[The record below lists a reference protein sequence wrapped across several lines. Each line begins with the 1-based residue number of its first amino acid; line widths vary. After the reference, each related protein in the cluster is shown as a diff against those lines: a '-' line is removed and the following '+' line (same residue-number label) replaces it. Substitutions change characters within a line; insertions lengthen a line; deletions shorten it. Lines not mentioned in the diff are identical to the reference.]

1 MTERFELIEEIGR
14 GAMGVVWKAR
24 DNERGKFVAIK
35 MLRDLHADDREYIE
49 RFGREVDLARSVKSP
64 HVVRIRGYGVR
75 QTVPFVVMEFVAG
88 QSLRSRIS
96 ERGPFPPAH
105 ARDLLAQIADA
116 LTAVHAVGI
125 VHRDVKASNVLL
137 TEDGVAKLTDFG
149 IARGGDNRGPTRSGS
164 LLGTPAYMAPEGP
177 IDTRSDLY
185 SLGVVYYEM
194 LSGVLPF
201 TSTNYQEVILAHVS
215 ETPDLTRLP
224 ATERGLTG
232 WLMSKNPAGR
242 PQSAAALLASLRSNS
257 AGSTRAPAGNQ
268 PPSAARPPA
277 RPDASAVASRDG
289 SPPRS
294 LTPTRAPT
302 ATPSAPSPGTPTRP
316 PGTPPWPPAPQA
328 QPPAWAPG
336 WRPYDAAGRP
346 IPPPRVPNRDKEA
359 TRIALVVGLIA
370 ALAIGA
376 VVLLA
381 AVSSRSGAATG
392 SSAPLVSSQGSSS
405 GSAMG
410 LIVLMVVG
418 VGAVAVA
425 VTVAMARSR
434 GAAARKPGPGPDR
447 RGAPPNPPGPGGQ
460 RRE

>member
-64 HVVRIRGYGVR
+64 HVVRVRGYGVR
-75 QTVPFVVMEFVAG
+75 QTVPFVVLEFVAG
-88 QSLRSRIS
+88 QSLRARIS
-96 ERGPFPPAH
+96 ERGPLQPSQ

-177 IDTRSDLY
+177 IDARSDLY

-194 LSGVLPF
+194 LTGVLPF

-215 ETPDLTRLP
+215 EAPDMTRLP

-242 PQSAAALLASLRSNS
+242 PQSAAALLGSLRSNS
-257 AGSTRAPAGNQ
+257 AGSTRAPDRQ
-268 PPSAARPPA
+268 PPGARPNA
-277 RPDASAVASRDG
+277 RPDSGPAASRDG
-289 SPPRS
+289 SPPRL
-294 LTPTRAPT
+294 LTPTRPPT
-302 ATPSAPSPGTPTRP
+302 AIPPPPPPNPSPGTPTRA
-316 PGTPPWPPAPQA
+316 PGTPPWPPSPPPQP
-328 QPPAWAPG
+328 QVWAPA
-336 WRPYDAAGRP
+336 WRPYDAAGNP
-346 IPPPRVPNRDKEA
+346 IPPPRVPNRDQEA
-359 TRIALVVGLIA
+359 TKIALIVGGIA

-381 AVSSRSGAATG
+381 AASSGSTAP
-392 SSAPLVSSQGSSS
+392 SSAPLTSS
-405 GSAMG
+405 GSGSGSALG
-410 LIVLMVVG
+410 LIVLMVVAC
-418 VGAVAVA
+418 GAVAIA
-425 VTVAMARSR
+425 VTLAMARARSAASKNQPPPPYLR
-434 GAAARKPGPGPDR
+434 GGPPY
-447 RGAPPNPPGPGGQ
+447 PPGPGAQ
-460 RRE
+460 RRD

>member
-1 MTERFELIEEIGR
+1 MTERFELIEEVGR

-96 ERGPFPPAH
+96 ERGTFPPAQ

-177 IDTRSDLY
+177 IDARSDLY

-215 ETPDLTRLP
+215 ETPDLARLP

-268 PPSAARPPA
+268 QPFIPRPPA
-277 RPDASAVASRDG
+277 RPAASAVASLDG

-294 LTPTRAPT
+294 LTPTRPPT
-302 ATPSAPSPGTPTRP
+302 ATPSPPNRGTPTRP
-316 PGTPPWPPAPQA
+316 PGMPPWPPAPQA
-328 QPPAWAPG
+328 QPPAWAPA
-336 WRPYDAAGRP
+336 WRPYDP
-346 IPPPRVPNRDKEA
+346 SRVPAPPQGSQGRGQQ
-359 TRIALVVGLIA
+359 TLVVGLVISVFA

-376 VVLLA
+376 GLLLA
-381 AVSSRSGAATG
+381 ASLSNSAASGSAT
-392 SSAPLVSSQGSSS
+392 APSPGSSS
-405 GSAMG
+405 GAALA
-410 LIVLMVVG
+410 LIAIMVVA
-418 VGAVAVA
+418 VGAVA
-425 VTVAMARSR
+425 VTVALVMSRTRS
-434 GAAARKPGPGPDR
+434 AATRKPGPPGPYR
-447 RGAPPNPPGPGGQ
+447 PLPPPNPRGPGGQ
-460 RRE
+460 RRD

>member
-1 MTERFELIEEIGR
+1 MTERFELLEEVGR

-215 ETPDLTRLP
+215 EVPDLARLP

-257 AGSTRAPAGNQ
+257 AGSARAPAGNQ
-268 PPSAARPPA
+268 QPAGARPNARPESAAL
-277 RPDASAVASRDG
+277 ASRDG

-302 ATPSAPSPGTPTRP
+302 ATPPPPNPGTPTRP
-316 PGTPPWPPAPQA
+316 PTTPPWPPAPQA

-370 ALAIGA
+370 ALAIGT

-381 AVSSRSGAATG
+381 AVSSGSTTNGSGASPMPSGA
-392 SSAPLVSSQGSSS
+392 SSS

-447 RGAPPNPPGPGGQ
+447 RDAPPNPPGPGG
-460 RRE
+460 